1 MIYIIFLFA
10 FNIFI
15 IIILS
20 KVKKPLKLSFKDK
33 IGFAAEQLLS
43 YKLDDQMKMCNKDYD
58 FGEVLK
64 FYTDNF
70 EIKPIEEE
78 FDD

>member
-1 MIYIIFLFA
+1 MIYVIFLFV

-20 KVKKPLKLSFKDK
+20 KVKKPLKLSIKDK
-33 IGFAAEQLLS
+33 VGLAAEQLLS
-43 YKLDDQMKMCNKDYD
+43 YKLDDQMKMCNDDSD

-64 FYTDNF
+64 FYSGNF
-70 EIKPIEEE
+70 EIKLIKEE